1 MMTVRE
7 GVLHVT
13 ETGTGLR
20 TIMAMVKRTGE
31 TAQLLPMVTMAIMK
45 DNIDHEEAEEG
56 FQACQDRAN
65 LEDREAT
72 ATTTKGTID
81 HEEEEGRQV
90 SRGRTSR

>member
-7 GVLHVT
+7 GVPHVT

-31 TAQLLPMVTMAIMK
+31 TAELLPMVTMAIMK

-56 FQACQDRAN
+56 FQASQDRAN

-81 HEEEEGRQV
+81 QEEEEGRQV